1 MKVLIAEDEI
11 QVARAIKVFLDR
23 NKITSDMVHDG
34 RSALDY
40 LMQVNYDVIVLDIM
54 MPEMD
59 GVTVLKKAR
68 AQGIQ
73 TPVLFLTAKSG
84 VDDRVSGLEAGADDY
99 LVKPFDMN
107 ELVARV
113 RALSRRSMSYAP
125 SIIDI
130 NGTKLNCSSFELS
143 CGGESVKLNN
153 KEFQLMELFMKYP
166 GQVFSADHIMD
177 RIWSESAAD
186 IDVLWTYMGFIRK
199 KLKKINATVAIK
211 TVRGAGYSLE
221 GL

>member
-1 MKVLIAEDEI
+1 
-11 QVARAIKVFLDR
+11 
-23 NKITSDMVHDG
+23 
-34 RSALDY
+34 
-40 LMQVNYDVIVLDIM
+40 M